1 MGKRKTTLMLEPW
14 IELVAKEL
22 DIPVN
27 ELLHR
32 CVSYTCARLGS
43 DLLMVTPEV
52 ALEKVCGYL
61 AVKVPKEIDR
71 LSIDRD
77 VKREFV
83 SWLVGVTLKQFKKGG
98 VDLEEL
104 FKVFKKKA

>member
-1 MGKRKTTLMLEPW
+1 MKKRKTTLMLEPW

-22 DIPVN
+22 DVPVN

-32 CVSYTCARLGS
+32 CVAYTCARFGR

-52 ALEKVCGYL
+52 ALEKVYRYL
-61 AVKVPKEIDR
+61 AVKVPKEIDS
-71 LSIDRD
+71 LGIDRG

-83 SWLVGVTLKQFKKGG
+83 SWLLGMALKQFKKGG

-104 FKVFKKKA
+104 FKVFKKKV